1 MGFFLELSEDVAT
14 VGLLTQLFRQPLE
27 SVGSHLSSSLRKMLF
42 CSRSSYHSF
51 LSLAEPAPLIY
62 ITHWSVKASDCN
74 PWLRN
79 TLDFSLVTS
88 RREGSPP
95 TPKMCCCQ
103 VFECFS
109 PISLTLPL
117 SLLVFISLP
126 FSPSA
131 RKRPENRTTVSP
143 PQSLFL
149 FSFPHSHSIFS
160 CSDPY
165 PNVL

>member
-1 MGFFLELSEDVAT
+1 
-14 VGLLTQLFRQPLE
+14 
-27 SVGSHLSSSLRKMLF
+27 MLF

-103 VFECFS
+103 VFECFC

-117 SLLVFISLP
+117 SLLVFISLH

-131 RKRPENRTTVSP
+131 RKRPERTGP
-143 PQSLFL
+143 RSLLPSLYFFFIFLILIL
-149 FSFPHSHSIFS
+149 FSLVLILTQMSCEMSIKITM
-160 CSDPY
+160 
-165 PNVL
+165 VTT

>member
-1 MGFFLELSEDVAT
+1 
-14 VGLLTQLFRQPLE
+14 
-27 SVGSHLSSSLRKMLF
+27 MLF

-95 TPKMCCCQ
+95 HPQNVLLSGLWVLQSYLPNPPFIFTCLY
-103 VFECFS
+103 FS
-109 PISLTLPL
+109 PFFSISKKAT
-117 SLLVFISLP
+117 
-126 FSPSA
+126 
-131 RKRPENRTTVSP
+131 RENRTTVSP

-165 PNVL
+165 PNVLWNVNKNNHGDNIAQ